1 MSTHAEFEWD
11 EAKASRNLAKHGVPF
26 SYATRVFLDEAS
38 VDFDVSRTADG
49 ESRRKVVGAI
59 EGRLFSVV
67 YVRRMGRIRLISARR
82 CNAKEAQR
90 YGSPHA
96 RPE

>member
-1 MSTHAEFEWD
+1 MNRHADFEWD
-11 EAKASRNLAKHGVPF
+11 EAKARQNLAKHSVPF
-26 SYATRVFLDEAS
+26 SYAARVFLDDTA
-38 VDFDVSRTADG
+38 VDFDVSRTVDG
-49 ESRRKVVGAI
+49 ESRRKIVGAI
-59 EGRLFSVV
+59 EGRLYAVV
-67 YVRRMGRIRLISARR
+67 YVRRMGRIRLISARS

>member
-1 MSTHAEFEWD
+1 MTSRAEFEWD
-11 EAKASRNLAKHGVPF
+11 DAKASSNLAKHGVPF
-26 SYATRVFLDEAS
+26 SYAARVFLDDRS

-49 ESRRKVVGAI
+49 ETRRKVVGAI

-67 YVRRMGRIRLISARR
+67 YVRRVGRIRLISARR

-90 YGSPHA
+90 YGPLHA
-96 RPE
+96 QP

>member
-1 MSTHAEFEWD
+1 MPTSSGTRPRRGE
-11 EAKASRNLAKHGVPF
+11 NLAKHSVPF
-26 SYATRVFLDEAS
+26 SYAARVFLDDTA
-38 VDFDVSRTADG
+38 VDFDFSRTVDG
-49 ESRRKVVGAI
+49 DSRRKIVGAI
-59 EGRLFSVV
+59 EGRLYAVV